1 MKRISA
7 ISLILAAIAT
17 LFILGSGIEAVPS
30 DASWACWIGIW
41 ITSALAVAVGI
52 IGMRSLES

>member
-17 LFILGSGIEAVPS
+17 LFILGSGIDSVPA

-41 ITSALAVAVGI
+41 VTSALAVAVGI
-52 IGMRSLES
+52 IGVRSLES